1 MLPYEFIA
9 LIELA
14 IEFGITTVFG
24 ATTVLVVI
32 ASLMGL
38 GIIKILRCLY
48 LENSVKIYK
57 V

>member
-9 LIELA
+9 LVEIA
-14 IEFGITTVFG
+14 IEFGITI
-24 ATTVLVVI
+24 VI

-38 GIIKILRCLY
+38 GIIKLLWCLY